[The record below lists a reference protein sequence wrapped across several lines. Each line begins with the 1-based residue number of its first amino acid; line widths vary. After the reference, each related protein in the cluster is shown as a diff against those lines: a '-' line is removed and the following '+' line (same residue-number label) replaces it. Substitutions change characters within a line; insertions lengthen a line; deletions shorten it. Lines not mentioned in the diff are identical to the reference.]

1 MNHLFARL
9 YLVVLLISILPGGFI
24 EAQRVRQTVPPDT
37 SKAVAKRP
45 IVAPD
50 TSKGVATQAMVA
62 RQITHEDLLRIVD
75 RRILMERH
83 KITPQ
88 ALTTF
93 HEWVLLSIDAVTP
106 ASPKTGDM
114 LTVQYTLT
122 NFTREQA
129 TGVVT
134 GSFQSHP
141 LTTANGA
148 APEHIALSPGM
159 SMTSELHMPRAA
171 MEGAATVKLSYRD
184 KETCRDVPGPFG
196 VRKEVCTAAITTTA
210 STDLT
215 VIRDLAKVDDDGDRM
230 PDVVED
236 ELLARFRPFY
246 RFSMS
251 AGNDED
257 SRPADVVWY
266 VQRSELYDHHTETAD
281 DQIFHQAQLAS
292 DPSLILTASTHG
304 ASNVASNPQQA
315 DYWLNIANPFRG
327 GESDWTK
334 IQNEATGLYGHVV
347 PLRENSAD
355 PDAITGYKIEYW
367 QFYAFNP
374 VPGQIDCYNISNS
387 HEADWEGV
395 ELVVEADQH
404 TIRNVRH
411 HVHSEDVVFDLKQGT
426 AVNIGGGVLEYRG
439 RDYRG
444 LIDLNTPGPGG
455 IGWAQNNLARFNCN
469 EDGCTHPVVYIEH
482 GGHASWPTEHWSWPG
497 VLNHDGNSPHAY
509 LVATPP
515 NIGEIGKPRAGCLG
529 CKLVV
534 GYNGHWGACGDD
546 PPSGPP
552 MKSTW
557 GKP

>member
-1 MNHLFARL
+1 MS
-9 YLVVLLISILPGGFI
+9 VLPGGFA
-24 EAQRVRQTVPPDT
+24 EAQRTRLPAPPDT
-37 SKAVAKRP
+37 SKATAKRA
-45 IVAPD
+45 IVSRP
-50 TSKGVATQAMVA
+50 
-62 RQITHEDLLRIVD
+62 ITHEELLQTVD
-75 RRILMERH
+75 RQILMERH
-83 KITPQ
+83 KISPQ

-93 HEWVLLSIDAVTP
+93 HEGVLLSIDAVTP
-106 ASPKTGDM
+106 ASPKIGDM

-122 NFTREQA
+122 NLTREQA

-134 GSFQSHP
+134 GSFQSHQ
-141 LTTANGA
+141 LTTTNGG
-148 APEHIALSPGM
+148 APEHIDLSPGK
-159 SMTSELHMPRAA
+159 SVASELRVSQPAV
-171 MEGAATVKLSYRD
+171 EGMAIVRLGYRD

-196 VRKEVCTAAITTTA
+196 VRRTVCTAGVATTA
-210 STDLT
+210 SSDVSVT
-215 VIRDLAKVDDDGDRM
+215 RDLAKVDDDGDRM
-230 PDVVED
+230 PDVIED

-251 AGNDED
+251 AGDDED

-281 DQIFHQAQLAS
+281 DQIFKQTQLS
-292 DPSLILTASTHG
+292 NSPSLILTASSHG
-304 ASNVASNPQQA
+304 SSNVASSPQQA
-315 DYWLNIANPFRG
+315 DYWLNITNSFRG
-327 GESDWTK
+327 GESDWAK

-347 PLRENSAD
+347 PLRENPAD

-374 VPGQIDCYNISNS
+374 VPGQIDCYSISDS

-395 ELVVEADQH
+395 ELVVEADKH
-404 TIRNVRH
+404 TPRTVRH
-411 HVHSEDVVFDLKQGT
+411 HVHNDDVVFDLKQGH
-426 AVNIGGGVLEYRG
+426 AVDIGGGVLEYRG

-444 LIDLNTPGPGG
+444 YIDLFTQGPAG
-455 IGWAQNNLARFNCN
+455 IGWAQNNLARFHCN

-482 GGHASWPTEHWSWPG
+482 GGHASWPTEHWAWPG

-515 NIGEIGKPRAGCLG
+515 NLGEIGKPRAGCLG

-534 GYNGHWGACGDD
+534 GYNGHWGACGND

-552 MKSTW
+552 LKSTW